1 MTSEKAPFF
10 SVIIPTYNRAKAILE
25 ATGSVLNQSF
35 VDFEL
40 LVIDDGST
48 DNTKELVTEIA
59 KKDERLI
66 YIYQNNAERSAARNC
81 GINLSKGKYIC
92 FLDSDDIYLPNHLQ
106 LFYKTIEKHKYEK
119 AFFIGNA
126 LSEIKGKHI
135 KAPPYVTETDD
146 PMERIIKT
154 AICSQLTCLHKDIL
168 LEHQFN
174 KNIRIGEDQELWSR
188 VVAHYPIILS
198 DQYTVVIRDLGDR
211 TIDYLNADT
220 YRANLKVIRQIVK
233 NDSERRIRLEWRR
246 FALSAAYYKL
256 AVSYLKQNRSFHFY
270 ENILRSILISPTHF
284 FKDKLLVIGTTIPF
298 LKGYAKSRLPNF

>member
-106 LFYKTIEKHKYEK
+106 LFYKTIEKHNFEK
-119 AFFIGNA
+119 AFFLGNA
-126 LSEIKGKHI
+126 L
-135 KAPPYVTETDD
+135 
-146 PMERIIKT
+146 
-154 AICSQLTCLHKDIL
+154 
-168 LEHQFN
+168 
-174 KNIRIGEDQELWSR
+174 
-188 VVAHYPIILS
+188 
-198 DQYTVVIRDLGDR
+198 
-211 TIDYLNADT
+211 
-220 YRANLKVIRQIVK
+220 
-233 NDSERRIRLEWRR
+233 
-246 FALSAAYYKL
+246 
-256 AVSYLKQNRSFHFY
+256 
-270 ENILRSILISPTHF
+270 
-284 FKDKLLVIGTTIPF
+284 
-298 LKGYAKSRLPNF
+298 